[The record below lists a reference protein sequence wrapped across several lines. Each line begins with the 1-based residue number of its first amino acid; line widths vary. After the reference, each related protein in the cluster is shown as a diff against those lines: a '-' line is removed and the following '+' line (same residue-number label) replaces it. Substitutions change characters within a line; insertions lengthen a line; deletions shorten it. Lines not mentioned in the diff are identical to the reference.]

1 MKKTYMILLAIFF
14 SSLSMI
20 AQEEKDE
27 NKGEKKE
34 KEKKSISDL
43 TESSNKIEG
52 LFTIYQD
59 SISGDLKMIVSKN
72 QLGKEFIHFSQI
84 ADGVTDA
91 GRFRGSYNDGTIFYI
106 KKHFNKIEFIAPNT
120 NFYFDPNNPISNS
133 KNANISEAIFYSTK
147 PGQIVAKV
155 LGAFSK
161 NYFSKM
167 KISREPEVRF

>member
-106 KKHFNKIEFIAPNT
+106 KKHFKIDKHNILGHSDIAPDRKL
-120 NFYFDPNNPISNS
+120 DPGEKFPWMLLSQN
-133 KNANISEAIFYSTK
+133 
-147 PGQIVAKV
+147 
-155 LGAFSK
+155 
-161 NYFSKM
+161 
-167 KISREPEVRF
+167 